1 MDMVSLTNEQ
11 RMIVNTVNN
20 LARAEFSEKA
30 CTWQGEKPWENIK
43 TLADEG
49 FLAVNLPEEY
59 GGGGMTEFET
69 LLVMETVGRTC
80 PDTAKALFETNFISP
95 RMVSKFAPEKVK
107 QEYLPPVANGE
118 EHIVIAISEP
128 QGGSDIQ
135 AIETR
140 VEERGDELVLNGEKI
155 WVSGPDASSAVVW
168 AKFPEGLGAVL
179 VDLDAE
185 GVELSE
191 VYTNMFGGDQGHF
204 FFNEVVIPRENVL
217 VRGEEEFTKMVD
229 SLNWERLGGAI
240 FANLIAICAFEKAL
254 DYAQEREQFGQPI
267 GDFQGIEW
275 KLADMAKQIEVSRAF
290 THQAAKSA
298 SENNRIPDEFETTIA
313 KCFSAEMVDP
323 VVSEA
328 LQIHGAAGYQQG
340 HPLEYLYRLA
350 RSRRIG
356 GGTTEMQKNSIATV
370 LKRDGYNPIG
380 GGDKTR
386 RAKEGSYTQL

>member
-1 MDMVSLTNEQ
+1 MVSLSDEQ
-11 RMIVNTVNN
+11 RMIVNVVDD
-20 LARAEFSEKA
+20 LAKKEFSEKA

-49 FLAVNLPEEY
+49 FLGVNLPEEY

-80 PDTAKALFETNFISP
+80 PDTAKALFEASFISP
-95 RMVSKFAPEKVK
+95 RMVSKFAPEEVK
-107 QEYLPPVANGE
+107 EEYLPPIVNGE

-140 VEERGDELVLNGEKI
+140 VEEQGDNLVLNGEKI

-168 AKFPEGLGAVL
+168 VKFPEGLGAVL
-179 VDLDAE
+179 VDLDAD

-204 FFNEVVIPRENVL
+204 FFNDVVIPREHVL
-217 VRGEEEFTKMVD
+217 VRREEEFTKMVD

-240 FANLIAICAFEKAL
+240 FGNLIAICAFEKAL
-254 DYAQEREQFGQPI
+254 AYAQEREQFGQPI

-290 THQAAKSA
+290 TYQAAKSA
-298 SENNRIPDEFETTIA
+298 SENDRVPDEFETTIA
-313 KCFSAEMVDP
+313 KCFSAEMVEP

-356 GGTTEMQKNSIATV
+356 GGTTEMQKNSIATI
-370 LKRDGYNPIG
+370 LKQDGYKPFG
-380 GGDKTR
+380 RDEKTTRAEGGD
-386 RAKEGSYTQL
+386 YTQL

>member
-1 MDMVSLTNEQ
+1 MVSLSDEQ
-11 RMIVNTVNN
+11 RMIVNVVDD
-20 LARAEFSEKA
+20 LAKKEFSEKA

-49 FLAVNLPEEY
+49 FLGVNLPEEY

-80 PDTAKALFETNFISP
+80 PDTAKALFEASFISP
-95 RMVSKFAPEKVK
+95 RMVSKFAPEEVK
-107 QEYLPPVANGE
+107 EEYLPPIVNGE

-140 VEERGDELVLNGEKI
+140 VEEQGDNLVLNGEKI

-168 AKFPEGLGAVL
+168 VKFPEGLGAVL
-179 VDLDAE
+179 VDLDAD

-204 FFNEVVIPRENVL
+204 FFNDVVIPREHVL
-217 VRGEEEFTKMVD
+217 VRREEEFTKMVD

-240 FANLIAICAFEKAL
+240 FGNLIAICAFEKAL
-254 DYAQEREQFGQPI
+254 AYAQEREQFGQPI

-290 THQAAKSA
+290 TYQAAKSA
-298 SENNRIPDEFETTIA
+298 SENDRVPDEFETTIA
-313 KCFSAEMVDP
+313 KCFSAEMVEP

-328 LQIHGAAGYQQG
+328 LQIYGAAGYQQG

-356 GGTTEMQKNSIATV
+356 GGTTEMQKNSIATI
-370 LKRDGYNPIG
+370 LKQDGYKPFG
-380 GGDKTR
+380 RDEKTTRAEGGD
-386 RAKEGSYTQL
+386 YTQL

>member
-1 MDMVSLTNEQ
+1 MVSLSDEQ
-11 RMIVNTVNN
+11 RMIVNVVDD
-20 LARAEFSEKA
+20 LAKKEFSEKA

-49 FLAVNLPEEY
+49 FLGVNLPEEY

-80 PDTAKALFETNFISP
+80 PDTAKALFEASFISP
-95 RMVSKFAPEKVK
+95 RMVSKFAPEEVK
-107 QEYLPPVANGE
+107 EEYLPPIVNGE

-140 VEERGDELVLNGEKI
+140 VEEQGDNLVLNGEKI

-168 AKFPEGLGAVL
+168 VKFPEGLGAVL
-179 VDLDAE
+179 VDLDAD

-204 FFNEVVIPRENVL
+204 FFNDVVIPREHVL
-217 VRGEEEFTKMVD
+217 VRREEEFTKMVD

-240 FANLIAICAFEKAL
+240 FGNLIAICAFEKAL
-254 DYAQEREQFGQPI
+254 AYAQEREQFGQPI

-290 THQAAKSA
+290 TYQAAKSA
-298 SENNRIPDEFETTIA
+298 SENDRVPDEFETTIA
-313 KCFSAEMVDP
+313 KCFSAEMVEP

-356 GGTTEMQKNSIATV
+356 GGTTEMQKNSIATI
-370 LKRDGYNPIG
+370 LKQDGYKPFDRDEKTTRAE
-380 GGDKTR
+380 GGD
-386 RAKEGSYTQL
+386 YTQL